1 MTVYRPRARTFTVAL
16 TFVAAAFVACA
27 APRVGRPVIGTAVG
41 YSLNDAVRLA
51 MADDSAEFGS
61 SVADTLLNGEPNSSA
76 ESSIAVATRMV
87 GQPRVMAVIGH
98 MNSSA
103 SLAAAQTYND
113 AHVVQMA
120 PTSTSEL
127 YGKAGPYSYRMVPSD
142 AEQGPALARAIAA
155 GFARGT
161 RVAVMYVNDDYGR
174 GLRSSFRRDLDTLA
188 YPLVAELPHLDGQ
201 ERGTSVKADV
211 APVVAARPDVI
222 VWIGRPT
229 TLRSVLPAIRAG
241 LDSVSVL
248 GSDATTAWT
257 VRGNADGVLTG
268 VRYVDYLDLDATPE
282 LRAFTDRFAARF
294 GYRPGAAEV
303 LTYDAAR
310 LFLHAVRDGVQSGEE
325 LRRWL
330 DGLGR
335 ERPAVTGVSGALS
348 FTADGDVQRP
358 LVMRTIPSPTA
369 DSSQRP
375 MAGPTP

>member
-1 MTVYRPRARTFTVAL
+1 MKVSPFRTQCAL
-16 TFVAAAFVACA
+16 VSLLLAGALHACD
-27 APRVGRPVIGTAVG
+27 APRVGRPAIGTVVG

-51 MADDSAEFGS
+51 VTDDSVQYGS
-61 SVADTLLNGEPNSSA
+61 AVADTVLNGEPNSRA
-76 ESSIAVATRMV
+76 ATSIAVATQLV
-87 GQPRVMAVIGH
+87 AQPRVVAVIGH
-98 MNSSA
+98 MNSGS

-113 AHVVQMA
+113 AAVVQMA
-120 PTSTSEL
+120 PTSTAEL
-127 YGKAGPYSYRMVPSD
+127 YGKSGAFSFRMVPSD
-142 AEQGPALARAIAA
+142 AEQGPALAQAIAR

-174 GLRSSFRRDLDTLA
+174 GLRSSFRRALDTLA

-201 ERGTSVKADV
+201 ERGTSVNADV
-211 APVVAARPDVI
+211 APVAAARPQVI

-229 TLRSVLPAIRAG
+229 TLHAVLPSIRRDLG
-241 LDSVSVL
+241 DVTVL

-268 VRYVDYLDLDATPE
+268 VQYVDFLDLDATPE
-282 LRAFTDRFAARF
+282 LRAFADRFAARF

-310 LFLHAVRDGVQSGEE
+310 LLLRAIRDGAASGEA
-325 LRRWL
+325 LRQWL

-335 ERPAVTGVSGALS
+335 KRPAFVGVSGRVT

-358 LVMRTIPSPTA
+358 LVLRTIPAPA
-369 DSSQRP
+369 DSLR
-375 MAGPTP
+375 AGASAGRVP

>member
-1 MTVYRPRARTFTVAL
+1 MTLFRLRARPYAVAL
-16 TFVAAAFVACA
+16 SLVAAALAACD

-41 YSLNDAVRLA
+41 YTLNDAVRLA
-51 MADDSAEFGS
+51 MADDSAAFGNT
-61 SVADTLLNGEPNSSA
+61 VADTLLNGEPKSSA
-76 ESSIAVATRMV
+76 EASIAVATRMV
-87 GQPRVMAVIGH
+87 QQPRVMAVIGH
-98 MNSSA
+98 MNSNA

-113 AHVVQMA
+113 AQVVQMA
-120 PTSTSEL
+120 PTSTAEL

-155 GFARGT
+155 EFPRGT
-161 RVAVMYVNDDYGR
+161 RVAVLYVNDDYGR
-174 GLRSSFRRDLDTLA
+174 GLRSSFHRALDTLV

-201 ERGTSVKADV
+201 ERGTSVSADV

-229 TLRSVLPAIRAG
+229 TLHSVLPAIRSS

-268 VRYVDYLDLDATPE
+268 VRYVDYLDLDATPA
-282 LRAFTDRFAARF
+282 LREFSERYAARF

-310 LFLHAVRDGVQSGEE
+310 LFLQAVRDGVYSGDD
-325 LRRWL
+325 LRKWL
-330 DGLGR
+330 DSLGR
-335 ERPAVTGVSGALS
+335 ERAAVIGISGALT
-348 FTADGDVQRP
+348 FTTDGDVQRP
-358 LVMRTIPSPTA
+358 LVLRTIRAPTA
-369 DSSQRP
+369 MPAPGRSP
-375 MAGPTP
+375 